1 MNYIYGAAYL
11 GFYSCFAVFFI
22 IYSVFFSAAEFVCKA
37 HKYSHAIDLYTQ
49 AIELNGENAVYWANR
64 AFAHTKLEEYG
75 SAILDA
81 TKAIEI
87 DPKYSK
93 ARFLLLLF
101 FCSCLVFLIQKKNN
115 THFLQCFFFFNLDF
129 SNWII

>member
-1 MNYIYGAAYL
+1 M
-11 GFYSCFAVFFI
+11 C
-22 IYSVFFSAAEFVCKA
+22 EA

-93 ARFLLLLF
+93 ARLF
-101 FCSCLVFLIQKKNN
+101 FFL
-115 THFLQCFFFFNLDF
+115 FLFDFSYPEEKQYSFLTVFFFFF
-129 SNWII
+129 